1 LRIIFMGSPDFAVST
16 LNAITGADT
25 GAGHDVVC
33 VYAQPPRPA
42 GRGHKEQ
49 PCPVHAAALEQGLMV
64 RTPESMRD
72 DTAITEFA
80 ALNADIAVVVAY
92 GQILPMAVLEA
103 PKYGCINVHAS
114 LLPRWRGAAPIQH
127 AILAGDETSGVCIMQ
142 VDEGLDT
149 GPVFLRRETKIDEAT
164 TGGSLHDDLA
174 TIGAAACLEVLV
186 GIEAGTMTSITA
198 APQPDDGV
206 TYAAKISPALARLD
220 WRADAIDLDRA
231 VRAYDPWPRT
241 WFEHGGERIK
251 VLAAHVDEGASPAN
265 VSAGQVLDGRPA
277 IACENGVIVL
287 DRLQRPGRKPQ
298 DAAEFMRGYD
308 LTVGTVLDR

>member
-1 LRIIFMGSPDFAVST
+1 MRIIFMGSPDFAVST
-16 LNAITGADT
+16 LNAITT
-25 GAGHDVVC
+25 AGHDVVC

-42 GRGHKEQ
+42 GRGHKEH

-92 GQILPMAVLEA
+92 GQILPMAVLGA

-114 LLPRWRGAAPIQH
+114 LLPRWRGAAPIQR

-142 VDEGLDT
+142 VNEGLDT
-149 GPVFLRRETKIDEAT
+149 GPVFLRRETKIDAAT

-174 TIGAAACLEVLV
+174 IMGAEACLEVLD
-186 GIEAGTMTSITA
+186 GIDAGTMTAT
-198 APQPDDGV
+198 PQSDDGV

-220 WRADAIDLDRA
+220 WHQGATDLDRA

-241 WFEHGGERIK
+241 WFEHAGERIK
-251 VLAAHVDEGASPAN
+251 VLAAHVDENVDEDASTAN
-265 VSAGQVLDGRPA
+265 VSAGQVLDARPA
-277 IACENGVIVL
+277 IACKNGVIVL

-308 LTVGTVLDR
+308 LTVGTVLDS